1 MIKPFGKNRKNSIAE
16 GKTKNYFKY
25 ALGEIILVV
34 MGILIALY
42 INNYNSELIEK
53 KAAISSYKNIKRQII
68 DDKSAIHECNEHNK
82 KLYEKYLYASDIIE
96 QNDRKKIDILGQIAL
111 VLVDYSDFD
120 RSSTIYQ
127 NLLNSGESKLLKNR
141 DILVQIQ
148 KLEEA
153 YIYINRIEK
162 IHLDGMF
169 PIGLDLVK
177 YMKFKNG
184 SVREPDKLFG
194 IDFQNYFISMIYL
207 CRDKEVAYINA
218 IKKIE
223 LITKLIEEEIK

>member
-25 ALGEIILVV
+25 AFGEIILVV

-68 DDKSAIHECNEHNK
+68 DDKDAIHDRNEQNK
-82 KLYEKYLYASDIIE
+82 KLYEKHLYASDIIE

-111 VLVDYSDFD
+111 ELTVYSDFD

-141 DILVQIQ
+141 GILNQIQ
-148 KLEEA
+148 KLE
-153 YIYINRIEK
+153 
-162 IHLDGMF
+162 D
-169 PIGLDLVK
+169 
-177 YMKFKNG
+177 
-184 SVREPDKLFG
+184 
-194 IDFQNYFISMIYL
+194 IYL
-207 CRDKEVAYINA
+207 
-218 IKKIE
+218 
-223 LITKLIEEEIK
+223 